1 MKSKKITA
9 IVLAMA
15 LAAACMLLLVACA
28 KPAPKD
34 SYTVTYNLNDGTGD
48 KRTLTVAAGYAASD
62 WQPVRAGFVLADWC
76 TDKDCT
82 KPYDFEMGVFADTEL
97 YANWIAQAEA
107 RTIAVDANY
116 GGARHYR
123 SVIVRDGDK
132 LSQEQMPAINK
143 IGMVLEGWYT
153 DAACQTKY
161 DFNAAVTKDM
171 TLYANYAFN
180 DKIARY
186 TAAEAAQIDG
196 VKEGDIKFE
205 DITLGIYCKKSGV
218 YGLFKGVLTEMDQII
233 AEFNAEYGKT
243 YIGEDG
249 KEHFRIRIEESD
261 RKVPNNEQQYIWNAT
276 IQDQSKFQLRVQ
288 QIPETNNNLKNYLN
302 INDLLDLA
310 NADTSYYDR
319 DNWYAMGDS
328 YVNGGL
334 LSVPLGAKVPFIVYN
349 KAQMDAVLGANGTL
363 PTKYSE
369 FVDVFAKAWETYG
382 STAGYRTLI
391 QNRAWPFRESVSAA
405 AFIQNGIPYY
415 RYNTETNYYYTDW
428 GTTDGYSKALTAAT
442 NINNLLGGGGHGALV
457 NYNDNKD
464 DLSYVVTPVSQ
475 GKAFAGIVSWY
486 DDVNN
491 GTDVLS
497 DVIAKVNDGTLGVL
511 PLSGLYSDNDDEWSG
526 KIPVNTVGIQVCTL
540 NSNRPD
546 EYFAA
551 CALLSDYVVKRADR
565 FAKYGIV
572 PLNKKLANDSIFGVE
587 ENAQSDVDVI
597 KLLNMI
603 VGDPDNLYT
612 MDGYVLGK
620 PLATEIA
627 GTKPLLGYLDYII
640 SATDAA
646 TIDRYVR
653 ITTNKLTSTFVNGG
667 F

>member
-48 KRTLTVAAGYAASD
+48 KRTLTVATGYAASD

-82 KPYDFEMGVFADTEL
+82 KPYDFEMGVYADIEL

-107 RTIAVDANY
+107 RTIAIDANY

-243 YIGEDG
+243 YIGDDG

-261 RKVPNNEQQYIWNAT
+261 TAIADNVQQYIWNAT

-319 DNWYAMGDS
+319 DNWYAMSDS

-391 QNRAWPFRESVSAA
+391 QNRSWPFRECVSAA

-428 GTTDGYSKALTAAT
+428 GTTEGYAKALTAAT

-457 NYNDNKD
+457 NYDDNKN
-464 DLSYVVTPVSQ
+464 DLSYVVSPVLQ

-486 DDVNN
+486 DDVGG

-497 DVIAKVNDGTLGVL
+497 SVISGINNGTLGVL

-540 NSNRPD
+540 NSSRPD

-551 CALLSDYVVKRADR
+551 CALLSDYIVKRADR
-565 FAKYGIV
+565 FAKHGVV
-572 PLNKKLANDSIFGVE
+572 PLNKELADSSIFDVAEGS
-587 ENAQSDVDVI
+587 QSDVI
-597 KLLNMI
+597 KLLNAI
-603 VGDPDNLYT
+603 VGNPNNLCT

-627 GTKPLLGYLDYII
+627 GTKPLLGYLDYIL

-653 ITTNKLTSTFVNGG
+653 ITANKLTSTFVNGG

>member
-48 KRTLTVAAGYAASD
+48 KRTLTVATGYAASD

-82 KPYDFEMGVFADTEL
+82 KPYDFEMGVYADIEL

-107 RTIAVDANY
+107 RTIAIDANY

-243 YIGEDG
+243 YIGDDG

-261 RKVPNNEQQYIWNAT
+261 TAIADNVQQYIWNAT

-319 DNWYAMGDS
+319 DNWYAMSDS

-391 QNRAWPFRESVSAA
+391 QNRSWPFRECVSAA

-428 GTTDGYSKALTAAT
+428 GTTEGYAKALTAAT
-442 NINNLLGGGGHGALV
+442 NINNLLGGEIGRASCRERVL
-457 NYNDNKD
+457 
-464 DLSYVVTPVSQ
+464 L
-475 GKAFAGIVSWY
+475 IV
-486 DDVNN
+486 
-491 GTDVLS
+491 
-497 DVIAKVNDGTLGVL
+497 
-511 PLSGLYSDNDDEWSG
+511 
-526 KIPVNTVGIQVCTL
+526 
-540 NSNRPD
+540 
-546 EYFAA
+546 
-551 CALLSDYVVKRADR
+551 
-565 FAKYGIV
+565 
-572 PLNKKLANDSIFGVE
+572 
-587 ENAQSDVDVI
+587 
-597 KLLNMI
+597 
-603 VGDPDNLYT
+603 
-612 MDGYVLGK
+612 
-620 PLATEIA
+620 
-627 GTKPLLGYLDYII
+627 
-640 SATDAA
+640 
-646 TIDRYVR
+646 
-653 ITTNKLTSTFVNGG
+653 
-667 F
+667 

>member
-82 KPYDFEMGVFADTEL
+82 KPYDFEMGVYADIEL

-107 RTIAVDANY
+107 RTIAIDANY

-243 YIGEDG
+243 YIGDDG

-261 RKVPNNEQQYIWNAT
+261 TAIADNVQQYIWNAT

-319 DNWYAMGDS
+319 DNWYAMSDS

-369 FVDVFAKAWETYG
+369 FVDVFTKAWETYG

-391 QNRAWPFRESVSAA
+391 QNRSWPFRECVSAA

-428 GTTDGYSKALTAAT
+428 GTTEGYAKALTAAT

-457 NYNDNKD
+457 NYDDNKN
-464 DLSYVVTPVSQ
+464 DLSYVVSPVLQ

-486 DDVNN
+486 DDFGG

-497 DVIAKVNDGTLGVL
+497 SVISGINNGTLGVL

-540 NSNRPD
+540 NSSRPD

-565 FAKYGIV
+565 FAKHGVV
-572 PLNKKLANDSIFGVE
+572 PLNKELADSSIFGVAE
-587 ENAQSDVDVI
+587 GSQSDVI
-597 KLLNMI
+597 KLLNAI
-603 VGDPDNLYT
+603 VGDPNNLCT

-627 GTKPLLGYLDYII
+627 GTKPLLGYLDYILN
-640 SATDAA
+640 ATDAA

-653 ITTNKLTSTFVNGG
+653 ITANKLTSTFVNGG

>member
-48 KRTLTVAAGYAASD
+48 KRTLTVATGYAASD

-82 KPYDFEMGVFADTEL
+82 KPYDFEMGVYADIEL

-107 RTIAVDANY
+107 RTIAIDANY

-218 YGLFKGVLTEMDQII
+218 YGLFKSVLTEMDQII

-243 YIGEDG
+243 YIGDDG

-261 RKVPNNEQQYIWNAT
+261 TAIADNVQQYIWNAT

-319 DNWYAMGDS
+319 DNWYAMSDS

-391 QNRAWPFRESVSAA
+391 QNRSWPFRECVSAA

-428 GTTDGYSKALTAAT
+428 GTTEGYAKALTAAT

-457 NYNDNKD
+457 NYDDNKN
-464 DLSYVVTPVSQ
+464 DLSYVVSPVLQ

-486 DDVNN
+486 DDFGG

-497 DVIAKVNDGTLGVL
+497 SVISGINNGTLGVL

-540 NSNRPD
+540 NSSRPD

-565 FAKYGIV
+565 FAKHGVV
-572 PLNKKLANDSIFGVE
+572 PLNKELADSSIFDVAEGS
-587 ENAQSDVDVI
+587 QSDVI
-597 KLLNMI
+597 KLLNAI
-603 VGDPDNLYT
+603 VGDPNNLCT

-627 GTKPLLGYLDYII
+627 GTKPLLGYLDYILN
-640 SATDAA
+640 ATDAA

-653 ITTNKLTSTFVNGG
+653 ITANKLTSTFVNGG

>member
-34 SYTVTYNLNDGTGD
+34 SYTVTYKLNDGTGD
-48 KRTLTVAAGYAASD
+48 KRTLTVATGYAASD

-82 KPYDFEMGVFADTEL
+82 KPYDFEMGVYADIEL

-107 RTIAVDANY
+107 RTIAIDANY

-243 YIGEDG
+243 YIGDDG

-261 RKVPNNEQQYIWNAT
+261 TAIADNVQQYIWNAT

-319 DNWYAMGDS
+319 DNWYAMSDS

-391 QNRAWPFRESVSAA
+391 QNRSWPFRECVSAA

-428 GTTDGYSKALTAAT
+428 GTTEGYAKALTAAT

-457 NYNDNKD
+457 NYDDNKN
-464 DLSYVVTPVSQ
+464 DLSYVVSPVLQ

-486 DDVNN
+486 DDVGG

-497 DVIAKVNDGTLGVL
+497 SVISGINNGTLGVL

-540 NSNRPD
+540 NSSRPD

-551 CALLSDYVVKRADR
+551 CALLSDYIVKRADR
-565 FAKYGIV
+565 FAKHGVV
-572 PLNKKLANDSIFGVE
+572 PLNKELADSSIFDVAEGS
-587 ENAQSDVDVI
+587 QSDVI
-597 KLLNMI
+597 KLLNAI
-603 VGDPDNLYT
+603 VGNPNNLCT

-627 GTKPLLGYLDYII
+627 GTKPLLGYLDYIL

-653 ITTNKLTSTFVNGG
+653 ITANKLTSTFVNGG

>member
-82 KPYDFEMGVFADTEL
+82 KPYDFEMGVYADIEL

-107 RTIAVDANY
+107 RTIAIDANY

-132 LSQEQMPAINK
+132 LSQEQMPTINK

-161 DFNAAVTKDM
+161 DFNAAVTNDM

-243 YIGEDG
+243 YIGDDG

-261 RKVPNNEQQYIWNAT
+261 TAIADNVQQYIWNAP

-319 DNWYAMGDS
+319 DNWYAMSDS

-382 STAGYRTLI
+382 STAGYHTLI
-391 QNRAWPFRESVSAA
+391 QNRSWPFRECVSAA

-428 GTTDGYSKALTAAT
+428 GTTEGYAKALTAAT

-457 NYNDNKD
+457 NYDDKKD
-464 DLSYVVTPVSQ
+464 DLSYVVSPVLQ

-486 DDVNN
+486 DDFGG

-497 DVIAKVNDGTLGVL
+497 SVISGINNGTLGVL

-540 NSNRPD
+540 NSSRPD

-565 FAKYGIV
+565 FAKHGVV
-572 PLNKKLANDSIFGVE
+572 PLNKELADSSIFDVAEGS
-587 ENAQSDVDVI
+587 QSDVI
-597 KLLNMI
+597 KLLNAI
-603 VGDPDNLYT
+603 VGDPNNLCT

-627 GTKPLLGYLDYII
+627 GTKPLLGYLDYIL

-653 ITTNKLTSTFVNGG
+653 ITANKLTSTFVNGG

>member
-48 KRTLTVAAGYAASD
+48 KRTLTVATGYAASD

-82 KPYDFEMGVFADTEL
+82 KPYDFEMGVYADIEL

-107 RTIAVDANY
+107 RTIAIDANY

-243 YIGEDG
+243 YIGDDG

-261 RKVPNNEQQYIWNAT
+261 TAIADNVQQYIWNAT

-319 DNWYAMGDS
+319 DNWYAMSDS

-369 FVDVFAKAWETYG
+369 FVDVFTKAWETYG

-391 QNRAWPFRESVSAA
+391 QNRSWPFRECVSAA

-428 GTTDGYSKALTAAT
+428 GTTEGYAKALTAAT

-457 NYNDNKD
+457 NYDDNKN
-464 DLSYVVTPVSQ
+464 DLSYVVSPVLQ

-486 DDVNN
+486 DDFGG

-497 DVIAKVNDGTLGVL
+497 SVISGINNGTLGVL

-540 NSNRPD
+540 NSSRPD

-565 FAKYGIV
+565 FAKHGVV
-572 PLNKKLANDSIFGVE
+572 PLNKELADSSIFDVAEGS
-587 ENAQSDVDVI
+587 QSDVI
-597 KLLNMI
+597 KLLNAI
-603 VGDPDNLYT
+603 VGDPNNLCT

-627 GTKPLLGYLDYII
+627 GTKPLLGYLDYIL

-653 ITTNKLTSTFVNGG
+653 ITANKLTSTFVNGG

>member
-48 KRTLTVAAGYAASD
+48 KRTLTVATGYAASD

-82 KPYDFEMGVFADTEL
+82 KPYDFEMGVYADIEL

-107 RTIAVDANY
+107 RTIAIDANY

-243 YIGEDG
+243 YIGDDG

-261 RKVPNNEQQYIWNAT
+261 TAIADNVQQYIWNAT

-319 DNWYAMGDS
+319 DNWYAMSDS

-369 FVDVFAKAWETYG
+369 FASVFAKAWEKYG
-382 STAGYRTLI
+382 STAGYHTLI
-391 QNRAWPFRESVSAA
+391 QNRAWPFRECVSAA

-457 NYNDNKD
+457 NYNDNKN

-486 DDVNN
+486 DDVGG

-497 DVIAKVNDGTLGVL
+497 SVIAGIKNGTLGVL

-540 NSNRPD
+540 NSSRSD

-565 FAKYGIV
+565 FAKHGVV
-572 PLNKKLANDSIFGVE
+572 PLNKELADSSIFDVAEGS
-587 ENAQSDVDVI
+587 QSDVI
-597 KLLNMI
+597 KLLNAI
-603 VGDPDNLYT
+603 VGDPNNLCT

-627 GTKPLLGYLDYII
+627 GTKPLLGYLDYIL

-653 ITTNKLTSTFVNGG
+653 ITANKLTSTFVNGG